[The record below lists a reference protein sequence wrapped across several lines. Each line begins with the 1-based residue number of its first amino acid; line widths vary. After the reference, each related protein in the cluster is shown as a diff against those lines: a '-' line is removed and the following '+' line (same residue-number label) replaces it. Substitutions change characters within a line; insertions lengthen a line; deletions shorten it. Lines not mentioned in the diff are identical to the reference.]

1 MSRTLVRRHPGVS
14 FSASQ
19 RGFTLTELVIVLG
32 IATTLST
39 LGVSGFQSLVASNQ
53 VDTLATTL
61 RTSLMWARSE
71 AINRGQRVLL
81 CRQALILGEC
91 AGSGATGKISWNQGW
106 LVFVDQDND
115 RQLDATQG
123 DLLLQVFE
131 PLGLRQRL
139 MWNRGDFI
147 AYDASGALGSLNG
160 TFCVGHA
167 NGDTGLQRKLVLPH
181 SGRLRT
187 AATPC
192 HYTLVL

>member
-1 MSRTLVRRHPGVS
+1 MSRMLVQRHSGVP
-14 FSASQ
+14 FPVSQ

-32 IATTLST
+32 LATLLST
-39 LGVSGFQSLVASNQ
+39 LGVSGFQSLMASNQ

-81 CRQALILGEC
+81 CRQALSQGEC
-91 AGSGATGKISWNQGW
+91 AGSGATGETSWNQGW
-106 LVFVDQDND
+106 VVFVDQDND
-115 RQLDATQG
+115 RQLDTSQG
-123 DLLLQVFE
+123 DVLLQVFE
-131 PLGLRQRL
+131 LQDPRQRL

-147 AYDASGALGSLNG
+147 AYDDSGALGSLNG

-167 NGDTGLQRKLVLPH
+167 DGNIGLQHELVLPY

-187 AATPC
+187 ATTPC
-192 HYTLVL
+192 RYPLTL